1 MLHLRHILLF
11 TQKEIIAEWRN
22 KYALGGI
29 VLYVVT
35 TVFVIYTA
43 LSQAGEL
50 SALRPQLWNILFWIT
65 ILFTA
70 VNAIAKSF
78 FQESKGRFLYY
89 YTLTSS
95 LTVLFAKMLYNL
107 LLMLL
112 LTGLCLGTYTLMLEY
127 PAQQQLPFL
136 AAVFLGGTS
145 LAFLFSMISAIASK
159 AGNNSTLIAILGFP
173 VILPLFVILIKL
185 SGIGFTD
192 MEASDTILRQV
203 GMLAGLNVVVIAL
216 SFILFPYLWRD

>member
-11 TQKEIIAEWRN
+11 TKKEIIAEWRN

-50 SALRPQLWNILFWIT
+50 SSLRPRLWNILFWIT

-89 YTLTSS
+89 YTLTHS

-112 LTGLCLGTYTLMLEY
+112 LAILCLGTYTLMLDY
-127 PAQQQLPFL
+127 PVQQQFPFL
-136 AAVFLGGTS
+136 IAVFSGGTS

-173 VILPLFVILIKL
+173 VILPLFIILIKL

-192 MEASDTILRQV
+192 MNANDIILREV
-203 GMLAGLNVVVIAL
+203 AMLAGLNVVVIAL